1 MPTVTIRRE
10 YVELLKVFGGVEE
23 VVDKAL
29 KKYLI
34 DVATSRI
41 EKSKAK
47 IRKFERK
54 YGLSLEDFKEKITDP
69 QFLKDIENKN
79 PTWEEDYE
87 EWEYW
92 SRELEEW
99 MKRLKNILIES

>member
-10 YVELLKVFGGVEE
+10 YVELLEVFGGVEK

-41 EKSKAK
+41 EKSKEK

-54 YGLSLEDFKEKITDP
+54 YGLTLKDFQTKLNDP
-69 QFLKDIENKN
+69 QFLKEIEEKN
-79 PTWEEDYE
+79 PAWEEDYE

-99 MKRLKNILIES
+99 MERLKNILIES